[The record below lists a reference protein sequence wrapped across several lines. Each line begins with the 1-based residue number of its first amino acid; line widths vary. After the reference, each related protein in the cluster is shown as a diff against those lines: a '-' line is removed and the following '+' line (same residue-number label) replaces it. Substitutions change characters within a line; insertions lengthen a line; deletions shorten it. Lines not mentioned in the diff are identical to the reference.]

1 MLAQLKVNSIL
12 VPCTYARGS
21 YPTLSAKPSV
31 SVKLI
36 AIYKRLQSF
45 LQYVQQR
52 TLPWQIKS
60 TDLIDTCIVDTIR
73 I

>member
-12 VPCTYARGS
+12 VPCAYARGS

-36 AIYKRLQSF
+36 AIYKRLAKLSS
-45 LQYVQQR
+45 VCAA
-52 TLPWQIKS
+52 KDS
-60 TDLIDTCIVDTIR
+60 SMAN
-73 I
+73 

>member
-1 MLAQLKVNSIL
+1 MLAQLEVNSIL
-12 VPCTYARGS
+12 VPCAYARGS

-36 AIYKRLQSF
+36 YTKGSQSF

-60 TDLIDTCIVDTIR
+60 TDLIDTCIIDTIR